1 MNDIT
6 IRPIEARDVEAAN
19 RICNLAFGTFLSVPD
34 PTRFF
39 GDMDFFRSR
48 VGAPN
53 TAGFVAER
61 DGEFVGSNLLVRWG
75 SVAFFGPLSV
85 RPDLWDAGIGRK
97 LLAPTMDTFKRW
109 GVTHSGLFTF
119 PNSPKHVG
127 LYYKYGFHPRFLTPV
142 MGKRVSPEAKAE
154 GWTTW
159 FAVPQ
164 VMRAAAIESAR
175 RLTNA
180 LYPGLDVTDEFG
192 VVESRG
198 LGDTVLLGAP
208 EKLEGVAVCHAG
220 PGTEAGSDVCYVK
233 FAAAASGPGADARFR
248 RLLDAIE
255 AYAASRRVQFIQ
267 AGVNT
272 EREEAYKTMLDR
284 GFRAR
289 MQGVIMHTGNQRGYN
304 APDSF
309 VLDDW
314 R

>member
-1 MNDIT
+1 MSEIV
-6 IRPIEARDVEAAN
+6 IRPIETRDLDAAN
-19 RICNLAFGTFLSVPD
+19 RVCNLAFGTFLGVPD
-34 PTRFF
+34 PARFF

-61 DGEFVGSNLLVRWG
+61 EGELIGSNLLVRWG

-97 LLAPTMDTFKRW
+97 LLAPTMDTFTRW
-109 GVTHSGLFTF
+109 GVTHTGLFTF
-119 PNSPKHVG
+119 PQSAKHVG
-127 LYYKYGFHPRFLTPV
+127 LYYKHGFHPRFLTAV
-142 MGKRVSPEAKAE
+142 MGKRVATDAKAG

-159 FAVPQ
+159 SELPESQ
-164 VMRAAAIESAR
+164 RAAAIESAR
-175 RLTNA
+175 RLTGA
-180 LYPGLDVTDEFG
+180 LYPGLDVSDEFG
-192 VVESRG
+192 VVESRK

-208 EKLEGVAVCHAG
+208 EKLEGMAVCHVG
-220 PGTEAGSDVCYVK
+220 PGTEAGSGVCYVK
-233 FAAAASGPGADARFR
+233 FAAAASGPGAPDRFQ

-255 AYAASRRVQFIQ
+255 AYAATRGVQFMQ

-272 EREEAYKTMLDR
+272 EREEAYKAMLDH
-284 GFRAR
+284 GFRTR

-304 APDSF
+304 SPDAF